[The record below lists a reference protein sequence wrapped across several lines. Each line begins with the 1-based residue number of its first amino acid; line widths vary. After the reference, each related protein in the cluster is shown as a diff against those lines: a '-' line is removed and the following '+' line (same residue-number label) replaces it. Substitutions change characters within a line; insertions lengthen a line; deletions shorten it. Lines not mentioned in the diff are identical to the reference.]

1 MLVDGGR
8 EGVMRVTKKT
18 TLVAWAVVALLAGL
32 GWVASDGVSG
42 WMAVVVI
49 GLPVVLG
56 MLSIW
61 WGE

>member
-1 MLVDGGR
+1 
-8 EGVMRVTKKT
+8 MRVTKKT